1 MKQRNLASLLLAGA
15 MTAALLT
22 GPAQAAESPA
32 PRRSP
37 PPACQ
42 AEGLM
47 NGDEHGDLHLDK
59 GLTRAELACLISPIV
74 LNPEHVAWERDYYA
88 KLCTT
93 NFSDVP
99 EWAQVAVGVCASMG
113 VVAGYGDGQ
122 FWLRRPGQPADGL
135 HHHAPIPG
143 TRQLDLRYRLRQGG
157 GTGTCPGG
165 DARRRDHHPWRHG
178 PPAHRLPG
186 LSGVPANP
194 INIDEAAPGTK
205 LCRGPLFLCTRRN
218 LAKMKKRLLS
228 LFLAFVHSLGILPT
242 AALAANAEEEAL
254 GEVDI
259 YNGGYELSYLTIN
272 GRIRTQDYTYF
283 NYVDAKGQK
292 KRGTSHCV
300 NPNIKGVPQ
309 TVGVGESI
317 ELLLPMN
324 DPAIPRW

>member
-22 GPAQAAESPA
+22 GPAQAAESP
-32 PRRSP
+32 SP
-37 PPACQ
+37 QEIAATRLQ

-88 KLCTT
+88 KLRTT

-113 VVAGYGDGQ
+113 VVAGYGDGRFGSDDPVSPQ
-122 FWLRRPGQPADGL
+122 MACT
-135 HHHAPIPG
+135 IM
-143 TRQLDLRYRLRQGG
+143 LRYLERDGWTYVTAWQGG

-165 DARRRDHHPWRHG
+165 DAGGRDHHPWRHG

-194 INIDEAAPGTK
+194 INIRRGRPRHKTVPGAAIFVYKEEFGQNEKTFIVAVLGLCHTPGH
-205 LCRGPLFLCTRRN
+205 P
-218 LAKMKKRLLS
+218 
-228 LFLAFVHSLGILPT
+228 
-242 AALAANAEEEAL
+242 
-254 GEVDI
+254 
-259 YNGGYELSYLTIN
+259 
-272 GRIRTQDYTYF
+272 
-283 NYVDAKGQK
+283 
-292 KRGTSHCV
+292 SHRC
-300 NPNIKGVPQ
+300 PC
-309 TVGVGESI
+309 S
-317 ELLLPMN
+317 
-324 DPAIPRW
+324 